1 MQCHGSS
8 KVDLHAAAT
17 LLPSS
22 ANDLRAGRAA
32 SLEHH
37 VNELAGATESVRPSA
52 LARTTIAIAGI
63 EIELFTRGEGAPI
76 LFLHGAQGVTPAG
89 DFLARLAAE
98 RKVIAPSHPGFGTSG
113 LPDWLDSV
121 DDIAHVYLELMDRL
135 GLDDVDVIGCSVGG
149 WIAADIASKVPRRV
163 RRLVMVGPVGV
174 KVGPPDRLDVPDI
187 FALSQDR
194 LNRLL
199 FHDPDK
205 YRPDFTAMPEAE
217 VTAMVRNRETL
228 ALITWEPYMHNPKL
242 KHRLHRV
249 TAPALFIRG
258 ASDGLVSAQYLEGYA
273 ALLPN
278 ARVET
283 IAQAGHAPQVEQP
296 AALAATVLTFLRA

>member
-1 MQCHGSS
+1 
-8 KVDLHAAAT
+8 
-17 LLPSS
+17 
-22 ANDLRAGRAA
+22 
-32 SLEHH
+32 LEHH
-37 VNELAGATESVRPSA
+37 VNELAGATEPVRQSG
-52 LARTTIAIAGI
+52 LARTTIVIAGI
-63 EIELFTRGEGAPI
+63 ELELFTRGDGAPT
-76 LFLHGAQGVTPAG
+76 LFLHGAQGVEPAG
-89 DFLARLAAE
+89 DFLARLAAA

-135 GLDDVDVIGCSVGG
+135 GLDQVDLIGCSVGG
-149 WIAADIASKVPRRV
+149 WIAADIASKTPQRV
-163 RRLVMVGPVGV
+163 RRLVLIGPVGV
-174 KVGPPDRLDVPDI
+174 KVGPPDRLDIPDI
-187 FALSQDR
+187 FAMSQDK

-205 YRPDFTAMPEAE
+205 HRPDFAAMSEAE
-217 VTAMVRNRETL
+217 LTAMVRNRETL
-228 ALITWEPYMHNPKL
+228 ALITWEPYMHDPKV

-258 ASDGLVSAQYLEGYA
+258 ASDGLVSAPYLEAYA
-273 ALLPN
+273 ALLPH

-296 AALAATVLTFLRA
+296 AALAATVLNFLRA